1 MLIKKIYNSAN
12 LTFCFFSF
20 IALLLI
26 YSLFFTEEFFSIDDA
41 FYYYSISVNSDSFF
55 KTSYDGYTYTNGY
68 QPLWMAFS
76 FILYKFL
83 LFFELEA
90 FFLNLILFVNIIFLL
105 GFLYVFR
112 QLLID
117 FKVKVPNDSSKLYL
131 FMILSPLIFIH
142 PGINIFLIFGGGIE
156 FQMTLLLFSLWMREA
171 FKFEGLSIVYFTLIT
186 ILLIL
191 ARLDSAVI
199 LAPYFIYFSLYKRK
213 NKVFISGFLVFLV
226 ISMWLIFNHITYNSL
241 MPISGEIKSLWGNY
255 DTNAGSVVDRIKDTI
270 FQWLP
275 ISRII
280 FNDEYFIPIIRIVK
294 TLIIFS
300 LFTYLLWNIYIKRD
314 FRLEL
319 HRMMNKFEG
328 FLYILLFGFLLF
340 VAYLSSHLFTETK
353 FWYYSFFYILLG
365 ILLANIVFSSTKFF
379 LIRKIFIFY
388 SMLTLIEFGYQ
399 AIDIPV
405 TKEYSQKRS
414 ILLEVESLAE
424 GKRLATPNSGVYGWY
439 SNNTVSNMDGLV
451 SDKEYY
457 SQLENNAIARYWNEN
472 DTVIFIN
479 KIYLEKWPY
488 KLIETEFDCL
498 RLSTDQKMLFCK
510 AN

>member
-1 MLIKKIYNSAN
+1 MRINKINFSVN
-12 LTFCFFSF
+12 LTFCYFSL
-20 IALLLI
+20 IALI
-26 YSLFFTEEFFSIDDA
+26 VTYSLFYIEEFFSIDDA

-55 KTSYDGYTYTNGY
+55 KTTYDGYTFTNGY
-68 QPLWMAFS
+68 QPLWMALS
-76 FILYKFL
+76 FFVYKFL
-83 LFFELEA
+83 LFIGLETY
-90 FFLNLILFVNIIFLL
+90 FLNFIFLINVV
-105 GFLYVFR
+105 FLLSFVYVFR

-117 FKVKVPNDSSKLYL
+117 FKIQVPNNSFKLYL

-171 FKFEGLSIVYFTLIT
+171 FKFEGISIIYFTLIT

-213 NKVFISGFLVFLV
+213 NKVLFSGFLIFLAL
-226 ISMWLIFNHITYNSL
+226 STWLIFNQITYNSL

-280 FNDEYFIPIIRIVK
+280 FNNEYFVPMIRIVK
-294 TLIIFS
+294 TLFIFFV
-300 LFTYLLWNIYIKRD
+300 LLYILWNLFKNNS

-319 HRMMNKFEG
+319 HRIMNKFES
-328 FLYILLFGFLLF
+328 FLYILLIGFLFF

-365 ILLANIVFSSTKFF
+365 ILFASIVFSHTKFA
-379 LIRKIFIFY
+379 LIRKIFIAY
-388 SMLTLIEFGYQ
+388 SILTLIEFTAQ
-399 AIDIPV
+399 AIVFPV
-405 TKEYSQKRS
+405 TNEYSNKKS

-439 SNNTVSNMDGLV
+439 SNYTVSNMDGLV
-451 SDKEYY
+451 SDREYY
-457 SQLENNAIARYWNEN
+457 SQLKNNTIAKYWNEK
-472 DTVIFIN
+472 DAVIFIN

-488 KLIETEFDCL
+488 KLIENEFNCL
-498 RLSTDQKMLFCK
+498 QLDYDQNMLLCK
-510 AN
+510 GN